1 MIVLSGQVKLETTVS
16 ASKVPLRQLGDQEL
30 DIIPVIKPITKF
42 SKMITKAKDVLYD
55 LEKAIY
61 LAKSGRPGPC
71 WLDIPLD
78 IQAAMV
84 DIKKMK
90 SYVPP
95 RIVENKKELDNK
107 LEKIPSLIK
116 KSKRPVIY
124 CGSGIRLSGKHADF
138 IKLVNLLNIPV
149 VSSFNS
155 QDVIWE
161 DHKLYIGKAGTVGDR
176 AGNFAVQNS
185 DLLLVLGSRLNI
197 RQVSYNYK
205 MFARASKIIW
215 VDVDKTELNKH
226 TVKPYLKVHKI

>member
-1 MIVLSGQVKLETTVS
+1 MTTVKVSDLIVTTLAKHGYNTCFSVTGGGSMHLNHSFSINERFNVIYNHHEQASSIAAESFYRLNNNLCALNVTSGPGGTNAITGVYGAFVDSIGMIVLSGQVKLETTVS

-90 SYVPP
+90 RYVP
-95 RIVENKKELDNK
+95 
-107 LEKIPSLIK
+107 
-116 KSKRPVIY
+116 SK
-124 CGSGIRLSGKHADF
+124 
-138 IKLVNLLNIPV
+138 
-149 VSSFNS
+149 NS
-155 QDVIWE
+155 R
-161 DHKLYIGKAGTVGDR
+161 K
-176 AGNFAVQNS
+176 
-185 DLLLVLGSRLNI
+185 
-197 RQVSYNYK
+197 
-205 MFARASKIIW
+205 
-215 VDVDKTELNKH
+215 
-226 TVKPYLKVHKI
+226 